1 MIDPVF
7 RNFAIPSNAET
18 KVHFKRYMRRDADGT
33 VSLAPETAAIGI
45 YPVWYAPAQT
55 NDEVAHSHSFL
66 ELIIVTGGRGEH
78 RAAGKTTAIAHGDVI
93 FINNALPHCFA
104 ADDDSFSVIA
114 VSFLPSILGYN
125 DVMLRDYDLIGY
137 HALLVPFGRYDAGG
151 FFRIHPSPA
160 VFTTIS
166 FIAFH
171 LIELFFADASANRV
185 SMAALLK
192 HILSLMRAHHRE
204 RYGERNAA
212 PLAGILDHIHGHYRE
227 RITLASLA
235 RRFVMSPTYLST
247 KFNRIAGKSLS
258 RYINELRIR
267 RAQALIA
274 ETDIPIRAVAAAVGY
289 ETLSHFNR
297 AFKAVTGR
305 APREGRSP
313 ATQQKLG
320 KLF

>member
-1 MIDPVF
+1 MLDPIYN
-7 RNFAIPSNAET
+7 NFKIPSNAET
-18 KVHFKRYMRRDADGT
+18 KTHFRQFMRRAADGT
-33 VSLAPETAAIGI
+33 LAFAPETAAIGM
-45 YPVWYAPAQT
+45 YPIWYAPAQT
-55 NDEVAHSHSFL
+55 NEELPHSHSFL
-66 ELIIVTGGRGEH
+66 ELIIVTGGRGKH
-78 RAAGKTTAIAHGDVI
+78 RAAGKTSAIAKGDVV

-104 ADDDSFSVIA
+104 ADDDAFSVIA

-137 HALLVPFGRYDAGG
+137 HTLLVPFGRYDVGG
-151 FFRIHPSPA
+151 FFRMRPPPA

-171 LIELFFADASANRV
+171 LIELFFADASANRI

-192 HILSLMRAHHRE
+192 HILSLMRTHHRE

-227 RITLASLA
+227 RITLSSLA
-235 RRFVMSPTYLST
+235 RRFAMNPTYLST

-258 RYINELRIR
+258 RYINELRIH
-267 RAQALIA
+267 RAEALIA

-297 AFKAVTGR
+297 AFRAVTGH
-305 APREGRSP
+305 APRDGRGTEAHRKS
-313 ATQQKLG
+313 G